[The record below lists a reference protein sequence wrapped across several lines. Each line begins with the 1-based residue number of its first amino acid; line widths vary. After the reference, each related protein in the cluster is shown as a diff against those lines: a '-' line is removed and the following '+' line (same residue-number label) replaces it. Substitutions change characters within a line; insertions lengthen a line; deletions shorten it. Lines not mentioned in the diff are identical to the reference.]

1 MNTNREDRGKGAKGQ
16 RGKAKSNEKAKT
28 DD

>member
-1 MNTNREDRGKGAKGQ
+1 MDSDGEDRGKGAKGQ

-28 DD
+28 DN